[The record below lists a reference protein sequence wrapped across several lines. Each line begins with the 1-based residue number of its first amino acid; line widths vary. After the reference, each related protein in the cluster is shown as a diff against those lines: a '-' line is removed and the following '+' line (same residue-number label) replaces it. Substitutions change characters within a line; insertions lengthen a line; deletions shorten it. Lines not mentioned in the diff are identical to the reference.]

1 MLPARSAEVKGNK
14 TNKNGKWKE
23 IKKRL
28 KAKGMLKPM
37 ANIDESKIDMNIP
50 AFPQDIIRSES
61 IECGFFEW
69 YGIKYK
75 IVIIMN
81 IKFRKFKFF
90 NKQINGEKILKNAN
104 KKEKD
109 DNRVGGGGA
118 PAVQQNQSNKL
129 IKEY

>member
-1 MLPARSAEVKGNK
+1 V
-14 TNKNGKWKE
+14 
-23 IKKRL
+23 
-28 KAKGMLKPM
+28 
-37 ANIDESKIDMNIP
+37 
-50 AFPQDIIRSES
+50 AFSN
-61 IECGFFEW
+61 
-69 YGIKYK
+69 GIKYK

-109 DNRVGGGGA
+109 DNGIVGGGGA

-129 IKEY
+129 IKE